1 MVNDLTISVVII
13 TRNRAE
19 WLRSALES
27 LTRQSRQANEVVVVD
42 NASQDNT
49 REIINSFGDRLNIK
63 YVSEPTLGIPY
74 ARNSGIRN
82 ASGDI
87 IASID
92 DDCEAD
98 EDWLKYIELPFIR
111 DPNIGAVG
119 GEISYA
125 RVGDGDVEEFYIKNM
140 VLQGRNK

>member
-1 MVNDLTISVVII
+1 MANDLTISVVII

-27 LTRQSRQANEVVVVD
+27 LTRQSRQADEVVVVD
-42 NASQDNT
+42 NNSQDNT
-49 REIINSFGDRLNIK
+49 REIIYSFDDRLNIK
-63 YVSEPTLGIPY
+63 YVYEPTLGIPY

-111 DPNIGAVG
+111 DPDIGAVG
-119 GEISYA
+119 GEINYA
-125 RVGDGDVEEFYIKNM
+125 RVGDGNVEEFYIQNM